1 MRAPPLLRSSAP
13 QLLITH
19 TQNIL
24 PHPRPNPTLR
34 YLLRSSFPMSTQMMY
49 KIPTGTSGPMAA
61 RIALL
66 RAQKQLYE
74 DADVNIHVRNFA
86 VRL

>member
-1 MRAPPLLRSSAP
+1 
-13 QLLITH
+13 
-19 TQNIL
+19 
-24 PHPRPNPTLR
+24 
-34 YLLRSSFPMSTQMMY
+34 
-49 KIPTGTSGPMAA
+49 MAA

>member
-1 MRAPPLLRSSAP
+1 
-13 QLLITH
+13 
-19 TQNIL
+19 
-24 PHPRPNPTLR
+24 
-34 YLLRSSFPMSTQMMY
+34 MSTQMMY